1 MLAIDLMETA
11 RDNGFQLRVQ
21 GVLFDVVKDRAG
33 AATGDD
39 LNFVNGIV
47 NGETSIFHLAIGVAL
62 VSTDVSNDTNIK
74 EAINTLWPF
83 YAKAWTARTL

>member
-21 GVLFDVVKDRAG
+21 GVLFDVVKNKANT
-33 AATGDD
+33 ATGDD
-39 LNFVNGIV
+39 LNFINGIL
-47 NGETSIFHLAIGVAL
+47 NGETSVFQMAIGVAL
-62 VSTDVSNDTNIK
+62 VSNESLTDGDIK
-74 EAINTLWPF
+74 SAITILWPF